1 MVGVPDTGQ
10 IMRCSLL
17 VMAISAV
24 QIFCEPEGKLLG
36 LVLKKGNSHAML
48 VRLFN
53 FRPLDHC
60 VFAENTAPYRERQ
73 SSDHSSPFDKGVDR
87 FF

>member
-48 VRLFN
+48 
-53 FRPLDHC
+53 
-60 VFAENTAPYRERQ
+60 E
-73 SSDHSSPFDKGVDR
+73 
-87 FF
+87 